1 MTAKTVS
8 PEIREQV
15 AAHRR
20 AAEDAVAHAQYDDAL
35 AEYST
40 AIQLLAETDNER
52 AVWEL
57 LDARARC
64 YQATSDYPAAI
75 ADLTRLADLA
85 VQAGDDQHR
94 VAALVRRSDM
104 LMRTGQYA
112 DSLADGEAAL
122 DLALRTGNPALE
134 ADSLLAIGVTRFVL
148 DEYGSAQQ
156 LMVDALQRNR
166 AIGRIDGEAAAL
178 HWLGRLFAY
187 TGRQSEGL
195 AALEHA
201 LDLFRALGDRA
212 QEATTLAKMADAL
225 GDLARRRSYLEQ
237 AQTIWDA
244 LGDRSGQAFVAQS
257 LGTLYHMLGLYRK
270 ARRCHEQSVAIYR
283 TRQIPASL
291 ALSLESMGQTL
302 IAIGDL
308 DGAQRALDEALMIMR
323 QLGDRAYEANLL
335 HARGLLALAR
345 NQPRA
350 TLEDLTRARALF
362 TDLALT
368 YELPEVLAAL
378 GAAHLDL
385 GDEAAAEA
393 ATAEATRLAA
403 QLRDSP
409 LLVAHSVWWQ
419 RSRVLAKRDPAA
431 AWQALERARDG
442 LMSWIASV
450 GDAGLRRNYLS
461 KIADH
466 QAILSAWARERARRG
481 LSVAPA
487 DMPELNA
494 ESLQDQLRRMLE
506 MSVRLNERREDTALL
521 DFLMEEL
528 VELCGAERI
537 LLTLSDDVGRP
548 VALISRG
555 VPSDALEGL
564 RAFAAPL
571 IARSIQMRQAQIAQ
585 DAPDPAP
592 EHADDPAPLRM
603 RSCIAAPLVASGRLI
618 GTLYADIRVLF
629 GRFARADVD
638 LISLLGTQSATALE
652 NARLYQETL
661 RANRDLERRVEE
673 RTASLVQRAMEL
685 DQARREAEVASRAK
699 SAFLANMSH
708 ELRTPLNAIIGYS
721 EMLLEEAQD
730 SGEEDSAGDLQKIH
744 TAGKHLLGLISDILD
759 LSKIEAGRMT
769 LFLEEFDLD
778 ALIDEVLSTI
788 EPLVRKNGNEL
799 TVERSPHG
807 GVMTADQT
815 KVRQALLNLLSNAA
829 KFTRDG
835 KIRLEALAVD
845 GGVPSI
851 IFRVTDTGIGMSEEQ
866 IARVF
871 EPFTQADASTTRT
884 YGGTGLGLAITRR
897 FCLMMGGDVTVLS
910 TPGQGSTFT
919 IQLPRVVTEDQMKH
933 FE

>member
-8 PEIREQV
+8 QEIRQQV

-40 AIQLLAETDNER
+40 AIHLLADSEADREI
-52 AVWEL
+52 WEL
-57 LDARARC
+57 IDARARC
-64 YQATSDYPAAI
+64 YHATSDYPAAI

-85 VQAGDDQHR
+85 ERAGDEQR
-94 VAALVRRSDM
+94 RAAALVRRSDM
-104 LMRTGQYA
+104 LMRTGRYA
-112 DSLADGEAAL
+112 DSLDDGETALLIARRIGNVAL
-122 DLALRTGNPALE
+122 D

-148 DEYGSAQQ
+148 DEYERAQQ
-156 LMVDALQRNR
+156 LLQGALQRNR
-166 AIGRIDGEAAAL
+166 AIGRLDGEAAAL

-187 TGRQSEGL
+187 TGKQTEAL

-212 QEATTLAKMADAL
+212 LEATTLAKMADTL
-225 GDLARRRSYLEQ
+225 GDLARRRAYLEQ

-244 LGDRSGQAFVAQS
+244 LGDRSGQAFAAQS
-257 LGTLYHMLGLYRK
+257 LGGLYHMLGLYRK

-291 ALSLESMGQTL
+291 ALSLESMGKTL

-308 DGAQRALDEALMIMR
+308 DGAQRALDEALMLVR
-323 QLGDRAYEANLL
+323 QIGERAYEGNVL
-335 HARGLLALAR
+335 HTRGLLALAR
-345 NQPRA
+345 KEPHA
-350 TLEDLTRARALF
+350 ALHDLTRARALF
-362 TDLALT
+362 TELALT
-368 YELPEVLAAL
+368 YELPGVLSAT
-378 GAAHLDL
+378 GAAHLEL
-385 GDEAAAEA
+385 GDEPAAEA

-403 QLRDSP
+403 QLRDNP
-409 LLVAHSVWWQ
+409 MLLAHTVWWQ
-419 RSRVLAKRDPAA
+419 RSRVLAERDPAA

-442 LMSWIASV
+442 LMARIASL

-466 QAILSAWARERARRG
+466 QALLSAWARERARRG

-487 DMPELNA
+487 DIPELSA

-537 LLTLSDDVGRP
+537 LLTLSDDAGRP

-564 RAFAAPL
+564 RTFAAPL

-585 DAPDPAP
+585 DVADPAP
-592 EHADDPAPLRM
+592 QHTDDPAPLRM
-603 RSCIAAPLVASGRLI
+603 RSCVAAPLVARGRLI

-673 RTASLVQRAMEL
+673 RTATLAQRAVEL

-730 SGEEDSAGDLQKIH
+730 SGAEDSIGDLQKIH

-769 LFLEEFDLD
+769 LFLEPFNLD
-778 ALIDEVLSTI
+778 ALIDEVLATI

-799 TVERSPHG
+799 TVERSPDLD
-807 GVMTADQT
+807 VMTADQT

-835 KIRLEALAVD
+835 KIYLEALASG

-897 FCLMMGGDVTVLS
+897 FCLMMGGDVTVSS
-910 TPGQGSTFT
+910 TPDQGSTFT
-919 IQLPRVVTEDQMKH
+919 IQLPRVVTEDQMKL